1 MATSQSIKEKCKQF
15 VENQAK
21 EVEAVQKENVSPVID
36 SPIHFV
42 NLLMQY
48 ETYFAY
54 CTGEMMLYVAV

>member
-1 MATSQSIKEKCKQF
+1 M
-15 VENQAK
+15 ENQAK